1 MSAAL
6 LDQGMTTTTLLESE
20 LAPSYSHMFASLENL
35 PSLDSA
41 DKALAHAIQQSSA
54 HGQENMPRNGNVG
67 SHPARGKYKC
77 AKCGQ
82 PKRGHGAS
90 TLGTNLD
97 SIPALLQSGQAGQG
111 ATYPYADSHR
121 WPSRRCS

>member
-6 LDQGMTTTTLLESE
+6 LDEGMATTTLLESD

-35 PSLDSA
+35 PLLDSA
-41 DKALAHAIQQSSA
+41 GKSHAAHSSAA
-54 HGQENMPRNGNVG
+54 HGQENSHPARSGNVG

-82 PKRGHGAS
+82 PKRGHGAC
-90 TLGTNLD
+90 LG
-97 SIPALLQSGQAGQG
+97 
-111 ATYPYADSHR
+111 
-121 WPSRRCS
+121 